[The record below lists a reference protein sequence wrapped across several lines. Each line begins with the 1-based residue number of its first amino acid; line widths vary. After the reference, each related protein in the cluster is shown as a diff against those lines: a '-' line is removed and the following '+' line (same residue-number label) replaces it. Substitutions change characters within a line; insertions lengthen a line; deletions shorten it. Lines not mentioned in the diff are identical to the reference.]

1 MRASVTIRYTETQ
14 RPVGMLGPHSANPT
28 CYFQL
33 GSFSPNLPSP
43 SKLVATFFLKLA
55 LKRGL
60 ESGAHGGLLWHG
72 LCSGS
77 LSILVVPRHAAAP
90 IEVLP
95 INPGRNWE
103 AGTVGD
109 WTVTTKIALGFTC
122 AGSCTEAP
130 PALPSFTSCPSRL
143 LFRKIFESFPV
154 FSCFH
159 RILSSLKAESL
170 LTYGISASC

>member
-1 MRASVTIRYTETQ
+1 MRLRVTIRYTETQ
-14 RPVGMLGPHSANPT
+14 RKSDLLLPAGQLQPQLTKPIKAGGNLFLET
-28 CYFQL
+28 CFE
-33 GSFSPNLPSP
+33 
-43 SKLVATFFLKLA
+43 
-55 LKRGL
+55 KRPWVR
-60 ESGAHGGLLWHG
+60 LLRHG

-90 IEVLP
+90 IEILP
-95 INPGRNWE
+95 INPGRSWE

-109 WTVTTKIALGFTC
+109 WTMTTKIALGFAC

-170 LTYGISASC
+170 LTYGMSASC